1 MTDIVIVDG
10 DCTLYSQIDG
20 ETELSCMIEGV
31 ADKIVR
37 YRESEYYTGEY
48 TFTPSDQ
55 TQTIPIAQLTA
66 SEDITINPI
75 PSNYGLITWNGA
87 TLTVS

>member
-1 MTDIVIVDG
+1 MAEKVIVDG
-10 DCTLYSQIDG
+10 DCLLLNLIDG
-20 ETELSCMIEGV
+20 DMLLNCLIEGV
-31 ADKIVR
+31 IDKIVR

>member
-1 MTDIVIVDG
+1 MADKVIVDG
-10 DCTLYSQIDG
+10 DCRLYSLIDG
-20 ETELSCMIEGV
+20 DTLLNHLIDGV
-31 ADKIVR
+31 PDKIVR

-75 PSNYGLITWNGA
+75 PSNYGLITWNGS